1 MKIVA
6 FAFFAC
12 MFVALYSIELELNI
26 FTLYLVKSN
35 TSIWPQGLREHCE
48 AWSSKIEWPIEFHNQ
63 FAKICSLR
71 HKRDASLNKLWCR
84 NQFYNITKKKLT
96 PSGAWRAIFTPRGRR
111 LPSLHVSPPH
121 HLQLLFPHSHSYCS
135 FAPPPPGDAGTCPA
149 NS

>member
-48 AWSSKIEWPIEFHNQ
+48 VWSSKIEWPIEFHNQ

-71 HKRDASLNKLWCR
+71 HKRDASLNKL
-84 NQFYNITKKKLT
+84 
-96 PSGAWRAIFTPRGRR
+96 
-111 LPSLHVSPPH
+111 
-121 HLQLLFPHSHSYCS
+121 
-135 FAPPPPGDAGTCPA
+135 
-149 NS
+149 